1 VAVIDWKFPMLR
13 KVDRVGRVSSSSVPD
28 EDMHH
33 KQISA
38 SQTAGNCRFSQ
49 LGSLYAPTT

>member
-1 VAVIDWKFPMLR
+1 MAVIDWKFPMLR